1 MKKINKIILGS
12 LLILIG
18 ILSYSCI
25 DDIGN
30 YDYEDV
36 DQLFPVKVKDLES
49 GYEVLQADTLEIHPE
64 FETIDDESRYQYQWY
79 VISPGSGSLPEKT
92 ILGNTKDLKARV
104 QLDAGT
110 YTLFFQIT
118 DPKLSVYTYV
128 KSSLSVTQSVITGG
142 WYVLK
147 DINDE
152 TDFDYINLEGKIIR
166 DVLRNISVNSQVPGK
181 ARKILYQP
189 TRYYHQQVQA
199 DGTVKLLSNQ
209 KALHLLT
216 DKEYRTFNAANWKLF
231 KNYKEQFYEFLG
243 PTPTDIALE
252 SLYGLYLINAGKMH
266 TIYGMSANVGKY
278 GMPKTIG
285 TSSEY
290 DLYDK
295 MVAGT
300 YGNALVFDKI
310 SKTFF
315 YTTSSGTTLN
325 NFNEEGE
332 AVSLKNMKLN
342 VLDLLVRAPGM
353 NSTAFALVEN
363 QEGRD
368 KGIYSL
374 LSLTVNYSPAT
385 KYPITNIDT
394 IPNKYK
400 MPLADVRSAPLV
412 SSCIYFSSDNNLN
425 IYETVGDS
433 RESVLK
439 TFPADEKISYIQ
451 NISGKIVGDQAIVNY
466 LVVTTNSTAG
476 WKLYFFK
483 IIGVTPQ
490 IDPEPVHVF
499 EGTGNARY
507 VMYRP
512 S

>member
-1 MKKINKIILGS
+1 MKKINKIIGS
-12 LLILIG
+12 LLILIV

-36 DQLFPVKVKDLES
+36 DQLLPVKAKSLAN
-49 GYEVLQADTLEIHPE
+49 GYEVLQADTLKIYPE
-64 FETIDDESRYQYQWY
+64 FEFIDDESRYEYQWY
-79 VISPGSGSLPEKT
+79 VISPAAGKLPEKT
-92 ILGNTKDLKARV
+92 ILGNSKNLKARI
-104 QLDAGT
+104 QLDAGS

-118 DPKLSVYTYV
+118 DPKLNVYTYV

-152 TDFDYINLEGKIIR
+152 TDFDYINFEGAIIR
-166 DVLRNISVNSQVPGK
+166 DVLRDISVNSQVPGK
-181 ARKILYQP
+181 ARKILYQS
-189 TRYYHQQVQA
+189 TRYYHQQIQE

-216 DKEYRTFNAANWKLF
+216 DKEYRTFNAGDWKLF
-231 KNYKEQFYEFLG
+231 KNYKDQFYKFLG
-243 PTPTDIALE
+243 PAPTDIAME

-290 DLYDK
+290 DLYDE

-300 YGNALVFDKI
+300 FGNALVFDKI

-342 VLDLLVRAPGM
+342 LLDLMVRAPGM

-368 KGIYSL
+368 SL
-374 LSLTVNYSPAT
+374 LSLTVSYSPAT

-400 MPLADVRSAPLV
+400 MPLADVKSAPLV

-425 IYETVGDS
+425 VYETVGDA

-451 NISGKIVGDQAIVNY
+451 NISGKIVGDEVSVNY

-499 EGTGNARY
+499 EGKGNARY
-507 VMYRP
+507 VMYRA